1 MDPILILGMLKIRE
15 EFPGLDDYLQKPLVK
30 SNAILVKSEEHL
42 PTSSVNNKQTL
53 CRQELDQRR
62 ESRNRAQNRYWTWQ

>member
-1 MDPILILGMLKIRE
+1 MDPMLILGMLKIRE
-15 EFPGLDDYLQKPLVK
+15 FPGLDDDLRKPLVK
-30 SNAILVKSEEHL
+30 SNATLVKSEEHL

-62 ESRNRAQNRYWTWQ
+62 ESRNRAQNRCWTWQ